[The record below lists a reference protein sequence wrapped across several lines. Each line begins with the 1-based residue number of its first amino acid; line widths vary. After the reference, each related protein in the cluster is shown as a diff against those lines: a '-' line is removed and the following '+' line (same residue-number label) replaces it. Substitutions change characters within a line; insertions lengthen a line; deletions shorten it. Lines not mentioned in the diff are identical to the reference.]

1 MGKRQQEFVLPLSPD
16 RRPSWDH
23 LGLELGQLG
32 RRPLVSRHVV
42 VETFEEEE
50 EEESPGEDRQGH
62 LYSSREAAMAQSFHW
77 AHWSSLSDAAA
88 AAAAAAVA
96 AAIAA
101 AAAAAL
107 SCASVET
114 WELVGVF

>member
-1 MGKRQQEFVLPLSPD
+1 MGKHQREFVLPLSQD

-23 LGLELGQLG
+23 PGLALGQLG

-42 VETFEEEE
+42 VEFFEEEE
-50 EEESPGEDRQGH
+50 EEESPEEVRQGH
-62 LYSSREAAMAQSFHW
+62 LYSSREAAMARSFHW
-77 AHWSSLSDAAA
+77 AHWSSSIDAAA

-101 AAAAAL
+101 AAAS
-107 SCASVET
+107 SCVSVET

>member
-62 LYSSREAAMAQSFHW
+62 LYSSREVAMAQSFRW
-77 AHWSSLSDAAA
+77 AHWSSSND

-96 AAIAA
+96 AAT

-107 SCASVET
+107 SCVSVET

>member
-1 MGKRQQEFVLPLSPD
+1 MGRRQQEFVLPLSPD

-32 RRPLVSRHVV
+32 RRPLVSRRVV

-62 LYSSREAAMAQSFHW
+62 LYLSREVAMAQSFHW
-77 AHWSSLSDAAA
+77 AHWSSSND

-96 AAIAA
+96 AATA

-107 SCASVET
+107 SCVSVET